1 MYRIEAGERRGR
13 GGGGRRKRGKEEGE
27 VGGEGGGGKRKLTL
41 RGNNHNTKISEE
53 KEGQT
58 KALAERW

>member
-13 GGGGRRKRGKEEGE
+13 GGGGGGKRGKEEGE

-53 KEGQT
+53 KET